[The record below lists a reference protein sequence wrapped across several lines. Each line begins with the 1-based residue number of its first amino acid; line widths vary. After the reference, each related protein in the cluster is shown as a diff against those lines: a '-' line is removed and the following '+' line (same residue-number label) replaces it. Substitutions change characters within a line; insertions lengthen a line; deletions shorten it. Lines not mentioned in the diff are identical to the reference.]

1 MTSSEVHSSAL
12 ATRLKAATAAMH
24 RHVERSTFMSR
35 LLRGE
40 MDRGQYIVLL
50 RNLLAIYA
58 ALERALRRQATHP
71 AVAAVLLPE
80 LFRGPAIEADL
91 AVLMAMQPHQAAALP
106 QAGVA
111 PRPTPQVPAAPATTP
126 LLPATLDYVD
136 RLDTLGTSRPAL
148 LVAHAY
154 VRYLGDLNGGQAL
167 RRVVAR
173 ALALEGGAGT
183 LFYDFGD
190 RDACLQLM
198 QRFRTG
204 LDAVQ
209 AQAME
214 TDAIVDEAVSAFER
228 HAQLFAELAAVSA

>member
-1 MTSSEVHSSAL
+1 MRMMSPEVDSSAL
-12 ATRLKAATAAMH
+12 AARLKAATAAMH
-24 RHVERSTFMSR
+24 RRVERSTFMTR
-35 LLRGE
+35 LLRGDV
-40 MDRGQYIVLL
+40 DRGQYIVLL
-50 RNLLAIYA
+50 RNLDALYA
-58 ALERALRRQATHP
+58 ALERAMRRQVAHP

-91 AVLMAMQPHQAAALP
+91 AVLMAMQPHEIAGSPEGPITKRAALGEP
-106 QAGVA
+106 G
-111 PRPTPQVPAAPATTP
+111 PPP

-136 RLDTLGTSRPAL
+136 RLDTLAVTQPIL

-183 LFYDFGD
+183 LFYDFGG

-198 QRFRTG
+198 QRFRAG

-209 AQAME
+209 AQTTQ

-228 HAQLFAELAAVSA
+228 HARLFAELAVTRA

>member
-1 MTSSEVHSSAL
+1 MRMMSSEVDSSAL
-12 ATRLKAATAAMH
+12 AARLKAATAAMH
-24 RHVERSTFMSR
+24 RRVERSTFMTR
-35 LLRGE
+35 LLRGDV
-40 MDRGQYIVLL
+40 DRGQYIVLL
-50 RNLLAIYA
+50 RNLDALYA
-58 ALERALRRQATHP
+58 ALERAMRRQAAHP

-91 AVLMAMQPHQAAALP
+91 AVLMAMQPHETAGPPEGPITKRAALGEP
-106 QAGVA
+106 GLA
-111 PRPTPQVPAAPATTP
+111 P
-126 LLPATLDYVD
+126 LLPATLNYVE
-136 RLDTLGTSRPAL
+136 RLDTLAATQPIL

-198 QRFRTG
+198 QRFRFG

-209 AQAME
+209 AQTTQ

-228 HAQLFAELAAVSA
+228 HARLFAELAVTRA